1 MEKIAII
8 SGACI
13 YFLYSETEIVYI
25 GSTYELT
32 ARIGEHQRSK
42 KVFTHY
48 TYKMYDKVSPK
59 QLLSIEAKLIKKH
72 KPKYNK
78 VHKDKPKRK
87 SKSVYMVLNK

>member
-1 MEKIAII
+1 M
-8 SGACI
+8 C
-13 YFLYSETEIVYI
+13 
-25 GSTYELT
+25 
-32 ARIGEHQRSK
+32 
-42 KVFTHY
+42 THY